1 MPKNIRLPNASPFEK
16 KEPKDGKLPP
26 YYGEVPTNSEIAAKI
41 EAQMAAA
48 MFTPGDPEDPEDDL
62 NKEIDERKLFME
74 SMMDFL
80 PIFKKFNQLKD
91 PESILQMAG
100 PIAARTL
107 IHCMVFGDNKTRE
120 SSASKVLDRVMGKP
134 VERQI
139 SLMGDIHKMTE
150 EEVDSDIARILQKLP
165 EEEVRKLLGGRR
177 VDIQEG
183 AAQGGAIEGISVRR
197 NED

>member
-1 MPKNIRLPNASPFEK
+1 MPKNIRLPNASPFVK
-16 KEPKDGKLPP
+16 KEFKDGNVPP
-26 YYGEVPTNSEIAAKI
+26 YYGEIPSKSEIADKI
-41 EAQMAAA
+41 EASMASA
-48 MFTPGDPEDPEDDL
+48 MYTPHDPEDVEDDMNQDL
-62 NKEIDERKLFME
+62 DERKLFME
-74 SMMDFL
+74 SMMEFL

-107 IHCMVFGDNKTRE
+107 VHCMVFGDNKTRE

-177 VDIQEG
+177 LDIQEG
-183 AAQGGAIEGISVRR
+183 AAQGSPIEGIPIRG